1 MPTSKSDNHSQILNV
16 KRGKSNARQPQVIAI
31 TSGKGGVDKT
41 NLSVNIALLMAK
53 LKQKVLIID
62 ADIHLGNVDV
72 MFGISPEYTLA
83 DVVKGSRNLKDIIK
97 NTPYGVDFLPAT
109 SGVMDLIDGEENLIQ
124 SIAQAFSKFQND
136 YDMILIDTGAGVS
149 KSTLSFVLGAEKI
162 IVVVTSDP
170 ASISDGYAMIKII
183 KQFNS
188 EIPVMMVANKV
199 RNEEMGESLFYK
211 MNLIVSKFLNSS
223 LIFGGSIL
231 DDTQV
236 LASVHAQQPVVIRY
250 PRSRAVINMQLI
262 CRRLIKLPVNDG
274 MLNNSNYFERVKE
287 RMNNLDLEEKP
298 I

>member
-1 MPTSKSDNHSQILNV
+1 MTKANTENNSSVLN
-16 KRGKSNARQPQVIAI
+16 GKGGNSNGQPQIIAI
-31 TSGKGGVDKT
+31 TSGKGGVGKT
-41 NLSVNIALLMAK
+41 NLSVNIALLMTK

-97 NTPYGVDFLPAT
+97 STPYGVDFLPAT
-109 SGVMDLIDGEENLIQ
+109 SGVMDLIDGEDNLIQ

-136 YDMILIDTGAGVS
+136 YDLILIDTGAGVS

-170 ASISDGYAMIKII
+170 ASISDAYAMIKII
-183 KQFNS
+183 KQFNAD
-188 EIPVMMVANKV
+188 IPVMMVANRV
-199 RNEEMGESLFYK
+199 RNDEMGESLFYK
-211 MNLIVSKFLNSS
+211 MNLIVNKFLNSS

-236 LASVHAQQPVVIRY
+236 LASVHAQQPVVVRY

-262 CRRLIKLPVNDG
+262 CRRLLKLPIHEGVFE
-274 MLNNSNYFERVKE
+274 NSNYFERVKE
-287 RMNNLDLEEKP
+287 RMKNLDLEEKP
-298 I
+298 V